1 MLERD
6 VILSQHNENSV
17 NTMKKTTTISF
28 RISEDLKSK
37 LQARAKLNNQNLTEY
52 TKSILDNSHTEKL
65 IDEVKNDL
73 DDLESNVKK
82 ISFDSNNL
90 SVELKK
96 ISDEFKNSMSD
107 HVKFYENKSNALA
120 KNTHDFEQELKF
132 AISSFRK
139 SRSTF
144 FGIMILSIITNLTSV
159 SILAYLVFR

>member
-1 MLERD
+1 LC
-6 VILSQHNENSV
+6 LHNANSV

-65 IDEVKNDL
+65 IEEVKNDL

-120 KNTHDFEQELKF
+120 KNTHDFEQELNI
-132 AISSFRK
+132 AINSLEK
-139 SRSTF
+139 SRSSF
-144 FGIMILSIITNLTSV
+144 FWVMTLSIITNLTSV
-159 SILAYLVFR
+159 SILMYLAF

>member
-82 ISFDSNNL
+82 IS
-90 SVELKK
+90 
-96 ISDEFKNSMSD
+96 DEFKNSMSD
-107 HVKFYENKSNALA
+107 HVNFYENKSNALA